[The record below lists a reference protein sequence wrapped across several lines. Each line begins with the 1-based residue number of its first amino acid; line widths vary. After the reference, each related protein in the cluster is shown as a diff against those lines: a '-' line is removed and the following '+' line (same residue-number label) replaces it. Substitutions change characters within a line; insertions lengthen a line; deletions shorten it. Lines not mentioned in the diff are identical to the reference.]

1 MATKLESL
9 NFQKAHVN
17 KANSFTLYQP
27 VTFKLYRASFMI
39 SISHLKSYL
48 RFFYFDSDLELWERT
63 VICTRFKSRLIHLFR
78 NIRVMV
84 LIAFLVKFFSIS
96 KSGSLNRVCATEIR
110 SRTVLPRVG
119 LG

>member
-17 KANSFTLYQP
+17 KANITYYLP
-27 VTFKLYRASFMI
+27 ITFKFHRASSV
-39 SISHLKSYL
+39 SIFHLKSYL

-110 SRTVLPRVG
+110 SRTVLPRAG